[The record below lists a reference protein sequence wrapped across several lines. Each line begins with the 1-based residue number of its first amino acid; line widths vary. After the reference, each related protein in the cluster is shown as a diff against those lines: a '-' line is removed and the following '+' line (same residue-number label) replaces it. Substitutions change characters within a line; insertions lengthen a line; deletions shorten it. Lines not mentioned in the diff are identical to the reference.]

1 METKYTNERNV
12 QIVLSL
18 LKAHG
23 IKKVIAS
30 PGGTNM
36 TIVASMQQDPFFE
49 IYSVVDE
56 RSAAYMACGLA
67 AETGEVIVLSCTQAT
82 ASRNYLPGLTEAFYR
97 KLPILAITSGRSL
110 SKVGHHMDQVIDRS
124 VIPNDVAKLSVT
136 IPTIKDKE
144 DEWDCTIK
152 ANKAILE
159 LTRQGF
165 GPVHINLPT
174 TYSRDF
180 SVKELPPVRII
191 KRINEG
197 QEFPKLPQGNIG
209 IFVGSHLRWSQELTN
224 VVENFCSRNNA
235 IVLCDH
241 TSNYKGE
248 YSVLFSLIEAQN
260 QSVFKKDDLDIL
272 IHIGEVSGSGYY
284 NAREVWRVSEDGEIR
299 DTFQK
304 LTYVFEMRE
313 ESFFSHY
320 IQESKSTTNHLHSTM
335 KDKYNELY
343 NKIPELPFSNI
354 WVAKK
359 MAKLLPENSA
369 LHLAIRNSLRA
380 WNFFEIPDSVL
391 GYSNVGGFGIDGCVS
406 SLIGSSLA
414 NHNKIHFGIF
424 GDLAF
429 FYDLNSLGIRYV
441 NNNLRIL
448 LINNAG
454 GQEFR
459 NHNSMGSIFGDEA
472 DKYIAAGGHFGNK
485 SNHLIKHYAEDLGFE
500 YITASNKKDFENVYD
515 RFLTQEITEKPIL
528 FEVFTCSNEEI
539 DALKK
544 ISSLTIT
551 GKIVESA
558 RGIVKGKAFNMA
570 KNLIKK

>member
-320 IQESKSTTNHLHSTM
+320 IQASKSTTNHLHSTM

-414 NHNKIHFGIF
+414 DHNKIHFGIF

-429 FYDLNSLGIRYV
+429 FYDLNSLGIRYI

-500 YITASNKKDFENVYD
+500 YITASNKEDFENVYES
-515 RFLTQEITEKPIL
+515 FLTQEITAKPIL

-544 ISSLTIT
+544 ISSLTMS

-570 KNLIKK
+570 KKLIKK